1 MKDHLKVDKYVRRL
15 NQGEYFGELAL
26 LSRCQRT
33 ATVKSSNYCTLASVE
48 KNVFYDL
55 CDSFSDI
62 FIKMKQK
69 AVEYQDPW
77 K

>member
-26 LSRCQRT
+26 LSQCQRT